1 MLFTLHPLLVTLF
14 ERLAIRDFFLEH
26 EHHFTPT
33 GRGAADCQEI
43 MNRAIAPETDA
54 VTIARRRLPP
64 LAACRGISPPPV
76 DRARPGR
83 FFQLASGC
91 VPCGQDFSCTA
102 GPKTALPNARPTSS
116 SNRTK

>member
-83 FFQLASGC
+83 FFSTRVRLRTVRSRFFMHG
-91 VPCGQDFSCTA
+91 
-102 GPKTALPNARPTSS
+102 
-116 SNRTK
+116 RTKDCTSQRSTDV

>member
-1 MLFTLHPLLVTLF
+1 
-14 ERLAIRDFFLEH
+14 
-26 EHHFTPT
+26 
-33 GRGAADCQEI
+33 

-83 FFQLASGC
+83 FFNSRQAAYRA
-91 VPCGQDFSCTA
+91 VKIFH
-102 GPKTALPNARPTSS
+102 ARPDQRLHLPTLDRRLAQIGQ
-116 SNRTK
+116 SNIICKVFL